1 MNERDH
7 RERETL
13 AAEVAVAAG
22 LSDAERI
29 AIFRDLLRTADAI
42 RKSKSPQELQREEET
57 RRLLDELPGRERYL
71 AFCERQE

>member
-1 MNERDH
+1 MNDRDR

-29 AIFRDLLRTADAI
+29 AILRDLLRTADAI
-42 RKSKSPQELQREEET
+42 RKSKSVSQLQREEEV
-57 RRLLDELPGRERYL
+57 RRLLDELPGRQRYL
-71 AFCERQE
+71 AFCERQA